1 MRRSNVRIGVTYLMA
16 ILYSAAAITL
26 IVWLLSK
33 SKWEEAIAIF
43 TSVGTLAGGVIG
55 YWFGNRRRPSRR
67 RTENNVASWIAR

>member
-1 MRRSNVRIGVTYLMA
+1 MNRRCRSNVRIGVTYLMA

-55 YWFGNRRRPSRR
+55 YWFGNRAQTKPAQDG
-67 RTENNVASWIAR
+67 E